1 MTISSFDRATGF
13 EINNF
18 IKKYGVHP
26 KRYLPTTAIW
36 DADTVFARVVPYGK
50 QYYIIQQIVQ
60 YPGVQWKF
68 VLTPQY
74 QILIFYAPPPR

>member
-50 QYYIIQQIVQ
+50 
-60 YPGVQWKF
+60 
-68 VLTPQY
+68 
-74 QILIFYAPPPR
+74 